1 MVIRDSA
8 AAGPEF
14 VIGRTSAGAS
24 VYLGAGA
31 PFVRRFR
38 CLGGP
43 NWVGDEFW
51 VTKRKRGLLRL
62 KIAA

>member
-1 MVIRDSA
+1 MVIRDST

-14 VIGRTSAGAS
+14 VNGRTSAGAS
-24 VYLGAGA
+24 IYLGAGA
-31 PFVRRFR
+31 PFMRRFR
-38 CLGGP
+38 CLGRP
-43 NWVGDEFW
+43 DWVEDEFW